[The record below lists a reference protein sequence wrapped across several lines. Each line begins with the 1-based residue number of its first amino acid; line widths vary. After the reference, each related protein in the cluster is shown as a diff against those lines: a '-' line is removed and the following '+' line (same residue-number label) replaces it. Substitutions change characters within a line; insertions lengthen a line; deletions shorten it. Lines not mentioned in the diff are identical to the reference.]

1 MPMTGAEFIN
11 SILSGLITAGLY
23 IIIGLAIVVTF
34 RATRVLNMAAGQY
47 LVLGSYVFYTLEV
60 EHRIPIV
67 AALAVSLLLMA
78 LLGALTHW
86 LLMRPVVG
94 QPLFVPAII
103 TLGISIV
110 LTSVVD
116 MVWGSQNRS
125 LTSPIADSVYHLP
138 VFRSGT
144 ISTYQIATVIA
155 AVLMAGGF
163 MVFQSHTRVG
173 IQMRAAAEDPL
184 LAGLSGIRVNTIYVL
199 GWALGCI
206 AATIGGLAFA
216 YSSLLTPDSGSL
228 GFTALA
234 PVVLAGFD
242 SIGGLVTGSILVG
255 LIESFALLWLGG
267 NAEDAA
273 AFVVLLAIVLIRP
286 AGLLRTAPGLRI

>member
-1 MPMTGAEFIN
+1 MTGAEFIN
-11 SILSGLITAGLY
+11 SVLAGLMTASLY
-23 IIIGLAIVVTF
+23 TIIGLAIVVTF

-47 LVLGSYVFYTLEV
+47 LVLGSYVFYTLDV
-60 EHRIPIV
+60 EHKIPIV
-67 AALAVSLLLMA
+67 AALAISLLLMA

-116 MVWGSQNRS
+116 IIWGSQNRS
-125 LTSPIADSVYHLP
+125 LISPVSNSVYHLP
-138 VFRSGT
+138 VLRSGT
-144 ISTYQIATVIA
+144 ISTYQIVTVVA
-155 AVLMAGGF
+155 AVIMAGGF
-163 MVFQSHTRVG
+163 MIFQARTRVG

-184 LAGLSGIRVNTIYVL
+184 LAGLSGIRVNNIYVL

-206 AATIGGLAFA
+206 SATVAGIVFA
-216 YSSLLTPDSGSL
+216 YSSLLTPDAGSL

-242 SIGGLVTGSILVG
+242 SVGALVVGSILVG

-267 NAEDAA
+267 NASDAA
-273 AFVVLLAIVLIRP
+273 AFAVLLAIVLIRP

>member
-1 MPMTGAEFIN
+1 MTGAEFIN

-60 EHRIPIV
+60 EHKIPIV
-67 AALAVSLLLMA
+67 AALAVSLLLMG

-116 MVWGSQNRS
+116 MIWGSQNRS
-125 LTSPIADSVYHLP
+125 LTSPVADSVYHLP

-155 AVLMAGGF
+155 AALMAGGF
-163 MVFQSHTRVG
+163 MFFQSHTR
-173 IQMRAAAEDPL
+173 AASRCGPRPKSL

-199 GWALGCI
+199 GWALGCM
-206 AATIGGLAFA
+206 AATVAGLAFA